1 MFVAGKELPKTI
13 TVGNFHVDFEK
24 CKIKEGV
31 KIIFTNSARLVN
43 CAIEKDCTIGSSLH
57 GIHYDSSGKLTIKC
71 DHWTCYDFSFNNIII
86 SSMDIINSKLI
97 IENTGTIDIRGGW
110 SDRVLY
116 LENSKLTIKNEGTL
130 KMRSFST
137 CLMADYVENIEITNY
152 GDMFIQ
158 NTLALSGCKD
168 VNIVCKSILY
178 FNLSNRGILI
188 EGKGSSTFIIGNTNY
203 LILSSTSKK
212 ATIDFGEECSRWNNV
227 IIKNKG
233 PFEIT
238 NTKVQMFFNEQSDL
252 LIPVELKSGSV
263 MRIVSPHYPTNIEIA
278 SEICEIL
285 RNLKP
290 RSVIVMEKT
299 K

>member
-1 MFVAGKELPKTI
+1 MFIAGKELPKTI
-13 TVGNFHVDFEK
+13 TVGNFHVDFKK

-31 KIIFTNSARLVN
+31 KITFTNSARLVN
-43 CAIEKDCTIGSSLH
+43 CMIEKDCTIGSSIR
-57 GIHYDSSGKLTIKC
+57 GAHYDSSGKLTIKC

-110 SDRVLY
+110 SERVLY

-130 KMRSFST
+130 KMRSSNT
-137 CLMADYVENIEITNY
+137 CLIAEYVENAEITNY

-168 VNIVCKSILY
+168 VNIICKNILY
-178 FNLSNRGILI
+178 FNLGNRGILI
-188 EGKGSSTFIIGNTNY
+188 DGKGSTFIIGNTNY
-203 LILSSTSKK
+203 LIISSTSKN
-212 ATIDFGEECSRWNNV
+212 ATIDFGEDSRWNNV

-233 PFEIT
+233 PFKIT
-238 NTKVQMFFNEQSDL
+238 NTKVQMFFNEQFDL
-252 LIPVELKSGSV
+252 LIPIELKSGTV
-263 MRIVSPHYPTNIEIA
+263 MRIVSPHYPTNIEIP

>member
-13 TVGNFHVDFEK
+13 TVGNFHVDFKK

-43 CAIEKDCTIGSSLH
+43 CMIEKDCTIGSSIR
-57 GIHYDSSGKLTIKC
+57 GAHYDSSGKLTIKC
-71 DHWTCYDFSFNNIII
+71 DHWTCYDFTFNNIFI
-86 SSMDIINSKLI
+86 SSLEIINSTLT

-110 SDRVLY
+110 SERVLY
-116 LENSKLTIKNEGTL
+116 LENTKLSIKNEGTL

-137 CLMADYVENIEITNY
+137 CLIADYVKNAEITNY

-158 NTLALSGCKD
+158 NPLTLSGCKD
-168 VNIVCKSILY
+168 VNIVCKNILY
-178 FNLSNRGILI
+178 FNLANGGILL
-188 EGKGSSTFIIGNTNY
+188 EGGSSFIIGNTNY
-203 LILSSTSKK
+203 LIISSTSKNSM
-212 ATIDFGEECSRWNNV
+212 INFGEECSRWNNV
-227 IIKNKG
+227 LIKNKG
-233 PFEIT
+233 PFKIT

-252 LIPVELKSGSV
+252 LIPIELKSGTV
-263 MRIVSPHYPTNIEIA
+263 TRIVSPHYPTNIEIA